1 MDGTS
6 ILHQAITALAPL
18 LLALL
23 TLASA
28 YAAKLINAK
37 VRNEYA
43 RGALLRLNDAVA
55 TVVRET
61 QQTTIEDL
69 KAASED
75 GRIDPEE
82 LEEIQANSL
91 QRVRVYLGKRGVSE
105 LERVFDRDAIEEAI
119 KAKIEAAVLDLKQRG
134 AR

>member
-1 MDGTS
+1 METQP
-6 ILHQAITALAPL
+6 ILSQAIEALAPL
-18 LLALL
+18 LLAVL

-28 YAAKLINAK
+28 YAAKLINAR

-43 RGALLRLNDAVA
+43 RGALLRLTDAVS

-61 QQTTIEDL
+61 QQTTIDDL

-75 GRIDPEE
+75 GRIDES
-82 LEEIQANSL
+82 EIEDIKRNAID
-91 QRVRVYLGKRGVSE
+91 RVRTYLGKNGVRE
-105 LERVFDRDAIEEAI
+105 LERVFDSDAIEEAI
-119 KAKIEAAVLDLKQRG
+119 KAKVEAAVFDLKQRG